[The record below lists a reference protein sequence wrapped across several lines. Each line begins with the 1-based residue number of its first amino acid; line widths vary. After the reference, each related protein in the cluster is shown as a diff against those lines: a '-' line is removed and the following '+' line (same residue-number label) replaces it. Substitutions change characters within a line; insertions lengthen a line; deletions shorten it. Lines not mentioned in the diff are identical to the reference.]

1 VFRQNTIKAQLRF
14 NVQECDANEDAQR
27 NLAGFKKR
35 KMKLLEDIIVVDFS
49 QFLSGPSAALRLA
62 DMGAQVIK
70 IEKPGAGDICRQLYV
85 SDVMIEGEST
95 IFHAI
100 NRNKQSYAADLK
112 DGEDVEKIKLLLAK
126 ADVMIHNFRPGVM
139 ERIGLDYETVKK
151 INPSIIYASISGYG
165 TEGPWKDLPGQD
177 LLLQAA
183 SGLTWLTNNNNES
196 PTPMGVA
203 VVDILAGTHI
213 AQGILATLY
222 KRAITGEGA
231 LVEVSM
237 FESILDFQFEVLTC
251 YYNDGQQLPVRG
263 AVNSAH
269 AYIAAP
275 YGVYKTNDGYIALAM
290 GDILQLGSLLQCEAV
305 QQFSDRNDWFEKRDD
320 IKKILANH
328 LLTNSA
334 AFWLRVLE
342 KADIWCALVMDY
354 DKLVQ
359 EEGYKVLDMGITV
372 KTSNGLSVTTTRCPL
387 RVDGKILVSD
397 KGAPQLGEHNRVI
410 EQQFDLEK
418 VLAEK

>member
-1 VFRQNTIKAQLRF
+1 MYNTKNTPLGDKGM
-14 NVQECDANEDAQR
+14 N
-27 NLAGFKKR
+27 
-35 KMKLLEDIIVVDFS
+35 LLEDIVVVDFS

-70 IEKPGAGDICRQLYV
+70 IERPGVGDICRELYV
-85 SDVMIEGEST
+85 SDVMIAGEST

-112 DGEDVEKIKLLLAK
+112 DADDLEKVKQLLAK
-126 ADVMIHNFRPGVM
+126 ADVMMHNFRPGVM
-139 ERIGLDYETVKK
+139 ERIGLDYDTVKK
-151 INPSIIYASISGYG
+151 INPSIVYAEISGYG
-165 TEGPWKDLPGQD
+165 NEGPWKDLPGQD

-183 SGLTWLTNNNNES
+183 SGLTWLNNNNNES

-222 KRAITGEGA
+222 KRAISGEGA
-231 LVEVSM
+231 LVQVNM
-237 FESILDFQFEVLTC
+237 FESILDFQFEVLTS
-251 YYNDGQQLPVRG
+251 YYNDGRQLPVRS

-275 YGVYKTNDGYIALAM
+275 YGIYNTKSDYIALAM
-290 GDILQLGSLLQCEAV
+290 GDILQLATLLQCETL
-305 QQFSDRNDWFEKRDD
+305 QQFNDSNDWFAKRDE
-320 IKKILANH
+320 IKKILADH

-334 AFWLRVLE
+334 AFWLGILE
-342 KADIWCALVMDY
+342 KADIWCAPVLDY

-359 EEGYKVLDMGITV
+359 QDGYKVLNMEITV
-372 KTSNGLSVTTTRCPL
+372 KTNNGLAITTTRCPI
-387 RVDGKILVSD
+387 RVDGKSLISD
-397 KGAPQLGEHNRVI
+397 KGAPQLGQHNDAI
-410 EQQFDLEK
+410 EKQFELEK
-418 VLAEK
+418 IFQEK